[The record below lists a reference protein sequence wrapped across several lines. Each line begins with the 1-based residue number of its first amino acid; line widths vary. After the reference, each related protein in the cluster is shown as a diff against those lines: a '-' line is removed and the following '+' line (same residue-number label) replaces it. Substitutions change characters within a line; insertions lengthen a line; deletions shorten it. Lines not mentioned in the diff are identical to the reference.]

1 VPRFYGFDVIETQI
15 LRLALQT
22 IERSTVKG
30 MRYEYFPAH
39 LGLASEA
46 RSTGGDPPA
55 SQARQRSTGGDPFG
69 LASEATL
76 LVAFRLLSR

>member
-1 VPRFYGFDVIETQI
+1 
-15 LRLALQT
+15 
-22 IERSTVKG
+22 

-46 RSTGGDPPA
+46 RSTGGDL
-55 SQARQRSTGGDPFG
+55 FG